1 MIRAPINGFGLLSV
15 SGTVFATDTVTP
27 AQNAYGSYAALLD
40 GSEVTD
46 DSYGIWINF
55 SGGAVSGAARDILA
69 RIGLDPAGGT
79 SYTAFISDLVAS
91 CCGTLSASNG
101 GCGGIS
107 YFFPVII
114 KAGTS
119 IGCGGSVNNATVGT
133 FSCTIQL
140 MQKPTGPEIPRYGS
154 KVIAFGSAPST
165 SNGTAVTPNSA
176 SSKSAYVQLGSSI
189 GADDVLWYWCLG
201 VCCNNASMSNT
212 SSMWDLAV
220 GDASNKKLVIF
231 DQLVMP
237 GAVETMAF
245 TSRGAVWQ
253 AKPGDNVYV
262 RAGSNGVSPT
272 GMSAIGYGVGG

>member
-1 MIRAPINGFGLLSV
+1 MIRALINGFGLLTV

-55 SGGAVSGAARDILA
+55 SNGAVSGAARDILA
-69 RIGLDPAGGT
+69 KIGIDQAGGT
-79 SYTAFISDLVAS
+79 SYTTLIPDLVAS
-91 CCGTLSASNG
+91 CCGSLSASNG

-107 YFFPVII
+107 YYFPILI
-114 KAGTS
+114 KAGWS
-119 IGCGGSVNNATVGT
+119 IGCAGSVNNATVGS

-140 MQKPTGPEIPRYGS
+140 SQKPTYPAAQRYGS

-165 SNGTAVTPNSA
+165 SNGTAVTPNSS

-189 GADDVLWYWCLG
+189 ASDDVLWYWCLG
-201 VCCNNASMSNT
+201 VGCNNTSMNNT

-220 GDASNKKLVIF
+220 GDASNKKQVIF
-231 DQLVMP
+231 DQLVLP

-245 TSRGAVWQ
+245 TSRGAFWL

-272 GMSAIGYGVGG
+272 GMSAVGYGVAG